1 MVSGVRCAKTDAAIV
16 MKGLVTKA
24 MGIVLA
30 VKVDG
35 RPHNVH
41 VSIIVFLKK
50 RDIYLQCFVSK
61 QHNENTSRNLGL
73 HNDIRIVINKM
84 NRWQTTIQLT
94 FFCVNP
100 ISIFKTSSTLL
111 YYF

>member
-50 RDIYLQCFVSK
+50 KRDLFTMFCF
-61 QHNENTSRNLGL
+61 
-73 HNDIRIVINKM
+73 
-84 NRWQTTIQLT
+84 QTPQ
-94 FFCVNP
+94 
-100 ISIFKTSSTLL
+100 
-111 YYF
+111 